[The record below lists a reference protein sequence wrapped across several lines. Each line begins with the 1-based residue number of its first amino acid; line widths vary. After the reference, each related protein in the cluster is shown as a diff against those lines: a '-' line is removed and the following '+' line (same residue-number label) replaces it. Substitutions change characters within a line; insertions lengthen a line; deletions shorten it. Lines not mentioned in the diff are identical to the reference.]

1 MRYYSEKEDT
11 PESCLSLM
19 RGINIPDKYVRI
31 VDLDKTLDWL
41 TNKKR
46 AFSMAMTAKIINA
59 LKDAPV
65 LVKETEAEMDNFK
78 ELVADMRK
86 AQRGYFKTK
95 DANMFIKSKELERK
109 VDEEL
114 EKYEDL
120 KHGEYLL

>member
-1 MRYYSEKEDT
+1 
-11 PESCLSLM
+11 
-19 RGINIPDKYVRI
+19 
-31 VDLDKTLDWL
+31 
-41 TNKKR
+41 
-46 AFSMAMTAKIINA
+46 
-59 LKDAPV
+59 
-65 LVKETEAEMDNFK
+65 
-78 ELVADMRK
+78 MRK